1 MQVKADISES
11 NIDIQNENNSR
22 ISFNQLR
29 VNVDW

>member
-1 MQVKADISES
+1 MQVKADISDS

-22 ISFNQLR
+22 ISSNQLR